1 MRAVILPDHTLAR
14 WEWGAF
20 RAILADLDA
29 TLIGRE
35 EAHDTRTVA
44 VTGCQVCFDQQARI
58 MPRKDR
64 GTFNA
69 EQHRRKVLDVCNEYG
84 FEVA

>member
-1 MRAVILPDHTLAR
+1 MRAAILTDHTPAR
-14 WEWGAF
+14 WEWDAF

-29 TLIGRE
+29 TLSARE
-35 EAHDTRTVA
+35 EAHGTRTVA

-69 EQHRRKVLDVCNEYG
+69 EQHRRKVLDGCNEYA